1 MNWLKAFTSTRHVR
15 AGEVV
20 FHKGAVA
27 SDMFVVLS
35 GHFRLVE
42 TGIEFVS
49 PYVVGEFALLTPEHS
64 RTQTLECVEAGVLLQ
79 ISYGQIEQLF
89 FQNPRF
95 GFYFLQLIT
104 RRLLQ
109 NIAHLQTN
117 LTQ

>member
-20 FHKGAVA
+20 FHKGEVA

-42 TGIEFVS
+42 TGIEVVS
-49 PYVVGEFALLTPEHS
+49 PHVVGEFALLTPEHS
-64 RTQTLECVEAGVLLQ
+64 RTQTLECVDAGIVLQ

-89 FQNPRF
+89 FQNPKF
-95 GFYFLQLIT
+95 GFYFLQLKKK
-104 RRLLQ
+104 LL
-109 NIAHLQTN
+109 NLAIADLEH
-117 LTQ
+117 

>member
-1 MNWLKAFTSTRHVR
+1 M
-15 AGEVV
+15 
-20 FHKGAVA
+20 
-27 SDMFVVLS
+27 
-35 GHFRLVE
+35 
-42 TGIEFVS
+42 
-49 PYVVGEFALLTPEHS
+49 VGEFALLTPEHS

-109 NIAHLQTN
+109 NIARLETELAQCRKALAASTSAT
-117 LTQ
+117 TQIIAA